1 MRVPHVPETKALS
14 RCGKLASGRM
24 GRMMNRLSRYG
35 LSLLCLLVAVPLAAE
50 SRDAFRFDVQIK
62 QGAELL
68 LQVDVADAAGVPFMR
83 SRASAQVGQ
92 PIEVSSRQGELSFRV
107 TVNPDGKQTSVAVL
121 EVREGDRVVQR
132 TEQKVKH
139 ETHFGPSEPI
149 SLELKDAD
157 IHDVIDTFSE
167 VTGRTIRIA
176 SDVKGEVTIS
186 LQAVPWHDALTQIA
200 EPLGLVPVVA
210 DDGTIDLVTRGE

>member
-1 MRVPHVPETKALS
+1 
-14 RCGKLASGRM
+14 M
-24 GRMMNRLSRYG
+24 GRMMNRLASYG

-50 SRDAFRFDVQIK
+50 SKDAFRFDVQIK

-68 LQVDVADAAGVPFMR
+68 LQVEVSDADGVPFMS
-83 SRASAQVGQ
+83 SRATAQVGQ
-92 PIEVSSRQGELSFRV
+92 PVEVSSRQGTLSFHVSV
-107 TVNPDGKQTSVAVL
+107 TPDGKQTSVAVL
-121 EVREGDRVVQR
+121 EVRDGDRVVQR
-132 TEQKVKH
+132 TEQKVRH
-139 ETHFGPSEPI
+139 GTHFGPSEPI

-167 VTGRTIRIA
+167 VTGRRIRIA

-186 LQAVPWHDALTQIA
+186 LQSVPWEDALTKVA
-200 EPLGLVPVVA
+200 EPLGLVAVVA